1 MRRARGSAEGWQ
13 DLSDEKHP
21 EDERKKYVALKWA
34 QFLTK
39 YLKVRKLQLLFRTTG
54 NYLNE
59 SISRECRERVSRV
72 YSLQH

>member
-1 MRRARGSAEGWQ
+1 MRRAKGSAEGWQ
-13 DLSDEKHP
+13 DLSDEKHQ
-21 EDERKKYVALKWA
+21 EDEREEPRVLKWA

-59 SISRECRERVSRV
+59 LISRECRERVSRV
-72 YSLQH
+72 YRLQH